1 MLTKTLSAA
10 VHGIDAIGVTIE
22 VSIGRG
28 VGTTIVGLPDMA
40 VKESNERVKC
50 AIAQAG
56 FDFPRQAVVIN
67 MSPADIKK

>member
-28 VGTTIVGLPDMA
+28 VGTIIVGLPDMA
-40 VKESNERVKC
+40 VKESSERVL
-50 AIAQAG
+50 
-56 FDFPRQAVVIN
+56 
-67 MSPADIKK
+67 